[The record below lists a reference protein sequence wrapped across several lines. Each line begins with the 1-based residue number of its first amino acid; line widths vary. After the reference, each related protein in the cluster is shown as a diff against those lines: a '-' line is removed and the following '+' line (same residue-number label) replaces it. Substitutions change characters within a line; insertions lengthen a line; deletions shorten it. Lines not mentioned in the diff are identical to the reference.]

1 MKKIIVLIL
10 CGLALFSCKVPTATN
25 GKLDHKSEVALKG
38 NWTIVS
44 VTYPGSEY
52 FKATSFDLADSKCL
66 IGSNWKF
73 VSNNNK
79 GNMATIGRNKAV
91 VDLTKPNLSFQGF
104 LAWIIWMT
112 LHLFL
117 LIGFKNKLI
126 VFINWMYKYFTRHQ
140 SLSLIFKPLVRPKN
154 ETINYEVLFN
164 Y

>member
-79 GNMATIGRNKAV
+79 GNMALNSAACTAFSSPITWFINKDGAFV
-91 VDLTKPNLSFQGF
+91 MKIIDNQKAKKVTTGYVLKVMNQTESSFQLVDKMDVG
-104 LAWIIWMT
+104 
-112 LHLFL
+112 
-117 LIGFKNKLI
+117 GKI
-126 VFINWMYKYFTRHQ
+126 VDVTY
-140 SLSLIFKPLVRPKN
+140 S
-154 ETINYEVLFN
+154 FN
-164 Y
+164 RI